1 MKIKY
6 VLVFSFLVLFILTTN
21 ISFSQDTS
29 FIVFPKESALKKGN
43 YALVFELGTIFGN
56 SNFFEAFSL
65 TAKKHLS
72 DKLALRFSFGGNFS
86 AVKGNGDNYEYEI
99 FNRSFD
105 DYSDDFQATINF
117 QYFLNINSKV
127 KPFVSVGPYAE
138 YSYSGNF
145 TKEQYDKSETWRI
158 GLFASLG
165 TEMFITD
172 NISLIGEYVLRS
184 TYGIHSS
191 KYFII
196 DNNNFIS
203 SYSYVYNKEYRLI
216 FNSARIGFSV
226 YF

>member
-1 MKIKY
+1 MKIKC
-6 VLVFSFLVLFILTTN
+6 LLFFSFLVLFFLTTN
-21 ISFSQDTS
+21 ISFSQDTT
-29 FIVFPKESALKKGN
+29 FILFPKESALKKGN

-72 DKLALRFSFGGNFS
+72 DKLALRVSFGGNFY
-86 AVKGNGDNYEYEI
+86 AVKGNGDNYEYRL
-99 FNRSFD
+99 FNRSFE
-105 DYSDDFQATINF
+105 DYSDNFQTTINF
-117 QYFLNINSKV
+117 QYFLNINSKI
-127 KPFVSVGPYAE
+127 KPFVSIGPYAE
-138 YSYSGNF
+138 YSYSG
-145 TKEQYDKSETWRI
+145 TSSKEHYDKSETWRI

-172 NISLIGEYVLRS
+172 NISLIGEYILRS

-191 KYFII
+191 KYFNI
-196 DNNNFIS
+196 DINNFING
-203 SYSYVYNKEYRLI
+203 YSYEYNKEYRFS